1 MWKLSVRKYLLFY
14 REFKLLKGVFF
25 FFKIFGGLYLF
36 YFFVIKVKEYLLSLV
51 IKGIGY
57 EMYIKLVG
65 ILKGCN
71 INIYFYYKCNFL

>member
-1 MWKLSVRKYLLFY
+1 MC
-14 REFKLLKGVFF
+14 FF
-25 FFKIFGGLYLF
+25 FIKIFGGLYLF

-57 EMYIKLVG
+57 EMYIKFVG
-65 ILKGCN
+65 ILMSCN